1 MMPEPTKTA
10 QKTGA
15 KTVTTTKATTPTGAA
30 AAPGAVD
37 NAPAGGDA
45 QLERELD
52 RLSLEQAVRDFEIA
66 NSRVVD
72 LTQRLISANQHIVE
86 LQRLNDISETT
97 LVEVQTRYAEV
108 VASRAYQLAQR
119 AGAIRSLLRR

>member
-1 MMPEPTKTA
+1 MPEPTKTA

-15 KTVTTTKATTPTGAA
+15 KPVTTTKATTTR
-30 AAPGAVD
+30 
-37 NAPAGGDA
+37 APATSTSVNGERASGDA

-72 LTQRLISANQHIVE
+72 LTQRLISANQQIVE
-86 LQRLNDISETT
+86 LQRLNDISETA
-97 LVEVQTRYAEV
+97 LIEVQTRYAEV
-108 VASRAYQLAQR
+108 STSRAYQLAQR

>member
-1 MMPEPTKTA
+1 MPEPTKTA
-10 QKTGA
+10 HKTGA
-15 KTVTTTKATTPTGAA
+15 KTVTTTKATTTTGAA
-30 AAPGAVD
+30 TTSRAV
-37 NAPAGGDA
+37 NNEPAGGDA

-86 LQRLNDISETT
+86 LQRLNDISETA

-108 VASRAYQLAQR
+108 VTSRAYQLAQR